1 MNIWAKMITALRGGV
16 NEAGEAVV
24 DSQALRILDQEVRD
38 AGEELKRSKDSLA
51 EIMARQKLA
60 EEKCKQLQASI
71 AEHEGYVV
79 KALEK
84 GDEKLAHEVAE
95 HIAGLENS
103 LAMEQE
109 SAQNF
114 SQSVD
119 KLRAAINVAEKNIK
133 RLKQQV
139 DTVKATENVLKAQVA
154 VAERHSGS
162 DSKMRTAMESLERI
176 KERQAL
182 KDAQI
187 KAASEMAQTTG
198 DDSLKSKLEAAG
210 IVGPFEGSKAREVL
224 IKDEMSLEQL
234 LNGLKE
240 KHGQ

>member
-38 AGEELKRSKDSLA
+38 ASEELKRSKDSLA

-60 EEKCKQLQASI
+60 EEKCKKNKKAI
-71 AEHEGYVV
+71 EEHEGYAL

-84 GDEKLAHEVAE
+84 GDEPLAREVAE
-95 HIAGLENS
+95 KIAELENQ
-103 LAMEQE
+103 LASEQDAHDGYAE
-109 SAQNF
+109 SAT
-114 SQSVD
+114 
-119 KLRAAINVAEKNIK
+119 KLRFAIQQAEKNIK

-139 DTVKATENVLKAQVA
+139 DTVKATENVQRAQSA

-162 DSKMRTAMESLERI
+162 NSKLRTAMDSLERI

-187 KAASEMAQTTG
+187 SAASELAQDTPES
-198 DDSLKSKLEAAG
+198 SLQAKLEAAG
-210 IVGPFEGSKAREVL
+210 IAP
-224 IKDEMSLEQL
+224 
-234 LNGLKE
+234 NGASVDDILTRLKN
-240 KHGQ
+240 KKSS